1 MLGTGTEGNKDD
13 ESVSFLCV
21 LGRSSVRPGKNRIP
35 SHLYFFIYD
44 NFLAFYEF
52 ELILI
57 RSLTNQHLHHKLL
70 VAYIARLY
78 HCTISHI

>member
-1 MLGTGTEGNKDD
+1 MTNQ
-13 ESVSFLCV
+13 SVSYVFWDALLCV
-21 LGRSSVRPGKNRIP
+21 PEKNRIP